1 MVLGKC
7 FAIRVV
13 VGMSLTQ
20 QSTMMSISNRLP
32 RSRCH
37 HTIHIGFFRK
47 KPYAAAAVAA
57 GVLSPS
63 MAGATQVP
71 TSASVL
77 ASLTGAIDHHIT
89 NFESAEMSSFLG
101 ELRNV
106 LGN

>member
-20 QSTMMSISNRLP
+20 QSTMMSISNWVPL
-32 RSRCH
+32 SRCH
-37 HTIHIGFFRK
+37 HTIHNGFFRENLT
-47 KPYAAAAVAA
+47 PLPLAAI
-57 GVLSPS
+57 VLSPS

-77 ASLTGAIDHHIT
+77 ASLTSVVDRHFT
-89 NFESAEMSSFLG
+89 NVESAEMSSFLG